1 MSTTIVVVPCHNEA
15 DRLDLSL
22 LAELARAV
30 DALVLVDD
38 GSTDRTAEVLHD
50 FAAASD
56 VTCHVLQIERNA
68 GKAEAVRAGLRRAI
82 ELDASVVGYL
92 DADMATPPSE
102 LPRLL
107 AALDD
112 AHDVV
117 LGSRVRMLGHDIER
131 KTTRHYLGRVYA
143 TFASTAL
150 GLDVYDTQCGAK
162 VFRVGPALGS
172 ALGQPFDDR
181 WAFDVELLARL
192 VSPIDPAV
200 PPIPRDRFVEVPLAH
215 WSDVDGSALSFGAG
229 LRATASLVGTARR
242 LRQRR
247 SISAG

>member
-1 MSTTIVVVPCHNEA
+1 MSPTIVVVPCHNEA
-15 DRLDLSL
+15 DRLDLTMLAL
-22 LAELARAV
+22 LARTV
-30 DALVLVDD
+30 DGLVLVDD
-38 GSTDRTAEVLHD
+38 GSTDRTAEVLRG
-50 FAAASD
+50 FADGAD
-56 VTCHVLQIERNA
+56 VVCEVLCIERNV

-82 ELDASVVGYL
+82 ELDASIAGYL

-107 AALDD
+107 ATLGDD
-112 AHDVV
+112 YDVV

-131 KTTRHYLGRVYA
+131 KTARHYLGRVYA
-143 TFASTAL
+143 TFASAAL

-162 VFRVGPALGS
+162 LFRVGAALRS
-172 ALGQPFDDR
+172 ALDQPFDDR

-200 PPIPRDRFVEVPLAH
+200 APIAPERFVEVPLVH
-215 WSDVDGSALSFGAG
+215 WRDVDGSALSFGAG
-229 LRATASLVGTARR
+229 VRATASLVGTARR

-247 SISAG
+247 SLNAG